1 MPDNGPDMNDPR
13 FARDYSLDTERH
25 QVAALLAMLEA
36 QGFGDDDE
44 LILDAI
50 EGETD
55 AMEAVSKILRLI
67 GEDDARAA
75 ALKTL
80 ESEYAG
86 RRKRYEDRVKNART
100 SLQAFMSE
108 FGLKKIERPEATLSI
123 SNSAP
128 RVSFA
133 PDMDPKDLPAEFQRV
148 TIEADKAKITEA
160 MKADANLTLPG
171 VYWTNGGQSLTLRRK

>member
-13 FARDYSLDTERH
+13 FARDGSLSTERH

-36 QGFGDDDE
+36 QGFGDDDQ

-55 AMEAVSKILRLI
+55 AMEAVSKVLRLI
-67 GEDDARAA
+67 GEDDARAT
-75 ALKTL
+75 ALKVL
-80 ESEYAG
+80 EAEYAG
-86 RRKRYEDRVKNART
+86 RRQRYEDRVKYART

-128 RVSFA
+128 RVSYA
-133 PDMDPKDLPAEFQRV
+133 PDMDPKALPEAFQKV
-148 TIEADKAKITEA
+148 TVEADKTKIAEA
-160 MKADANLTLPG
+160 MKADAELTLPG
-171 VYWTNGGQSLTLRRK
+171 VFWTNGGQSLTMRRK

>member
-1 MPDNGPDMNDPR
+1 MPDHGPDMNDPR
-13 FARDYSLDTERH
+13 FARETTLDAERH
-25 QVAALLAMLEA
+25 QVAALMAQLEA
-36 QGFGDDDE
+36 LGFGEDDE

-50 EGETD
+50 EGQTN
-55 AMEAVSKILRLI
+55 ALEAVSMVLRLI

-75 ALKTL
+75 SLKAL
-80 ESEYAG
+80 EADYAA
-86 RRKRYEDRVKNART
+86 RRGRYEARVKSSRNA
-100 SLQAFMSE
+100 LLNFMQE

-133 PDMDPKDLPAEFQRV
+133 PDLDPKDLPADFQRV

-160 MKADANLTLPG
+160 MKADADLTFPG